1 MLAAV
6 QPPKASGGKD
16 AKTKGTATNSAA
28 KGRGKGSKAKAKG
41 KGKKGY
47 APIGAP
53 PKGGKLAGG
62 KR

>member
-1 MLAAV
+1 MFYIWNMSAAA
-6 QPPKASGGKD
+6 KGGGKD
-16 AKTKGTATNSAA
+16 
-28 KGRGKGSKAKAKG
+28 SKAKAKG

-53 PKGGKLAGG
+53 PKPAGG